1 MPSAAASSAPATISA
16 GARSPPS
23 ASTATRTKALRRGRA
38 ERLDLAALVRA
49 AGRAD
54 GVRPLR
60 LVTVR
65 ALLQARRCE
74 LEVRPALVAAR
85 FRGFAL
91 RGCHAAEEDSY
102 GCASPGARSR
112 AVTRAKRPGA
122 YGSERSISVVRRVRV
137 RTRAWFPPASTA
149 TSKSRPASA
158 ATGARRAEDSR
169 GG

>member
-1 MPSAAASSAPATISA
+1 MPSAAASSAPATISS

-23 ASTATRTKALRRGRA
+23 ASTATRIKELRRRGA

-74 LEVRPALVAAR
+74 LEVRPALVAAG
-85 FRGFAL
+85 FRRLSL
-91 RGCHAAEEDSY
+91 RDCH
-102 GCASPGARSR
+102 GGR
-112 AVTRAKRPGA
+112 AV
-122 YGSERSISVVRRVRV
+122 
-137 RTRAWFPPASTA
+137 
-149 TSKSRPASA
+149 
-158 ATGARRAEDSR
+158 
-169 GG
+169 